1 MPERGRSTIPTPV
14 PRMRMRNYLFLVAF
28 ISDRVSERKIAL
40 SALLLDDATLA
51 QLTFLVSFLFDV

>member
-1 MPERGRSTIPTPV
+1 MPERGRRTIRTPV
-14 PRMRMRNYLFLVAF
+14 PRISMRNYLFLVAF